1 MRPQWIPASAG
12 ALVTGV
18 MALVLAQMLNPTG
31 GDESVAEQLTIAA
44 DNANRWLAMS
54 VLFFFSAAALLFGM
68 PAILSLFQAPRGR
81 GLGVAGVGLFALG
94 CLGVATLGGLM
105 LFFRA
110 LAVGQAIQ
118 GTEME
123 RVVAVP
129 SFAILVGAL
138 VYTFLAGVLVIA
150 VALLRARITSVWV
163 PVALLAFLAVQLVV
177 PVAGPLAALLG
188 LLVLAAG
195 FTGIAVASTAPGRHV
210 AVDES
215 V

>member
-129 SFAILVGAL
+129 SFAILVG
-138 VYTFLAGVLVIA
+138 VLVIA